1 MQAHPGTESGERIG
15 WANQLTHSF
24 DQRMSL
30 PHFHVLLC
38 KRGMKSAKVKLTFR
52 YDYLNR
58 YNYWNERIL
67 DWSVSEWDFRGYPVS
82 EYVLSDCGT
91 RLKS

>member
-38 KRGMKSAKVKLTFR
+38 KRGMKSAKV
-52 YDYLNR
+52 
-58 YNYWNERIL
+58 
-67 DWSVSEWDFRGYPVS
+67 
-82 EYVLSDCGT
+82 
-91 RLKS
+91 